1 MLKSHKCNTS
11 FPGEIVPVLKA
22 VALLTSEHLNLYE
35 RILSLVHFWVL
46 IKMSLEWRLKP
57 GLGIQKK
64 CSFPQNRDV
73 PSIEVTNKKVMFVNT
88 FLGLP

>member
-22 VALLTSEHLNLYE
+22 VALLTSEHLNLSKN
-35 RILSLVHFWVL
+35 LPLVSSCVL
-46 IKMSLEWRLKP
+46 IKMPLEWRLKP
-57 GLGIQKK
+57 GFGIQKK

-73 PSIEVTNKKVMFVNT
+73 PSKEVTNEKVMSVNI
-88 FLGLP
+88 FLGLH